1 MNIGIMWI
9 FAKHYAVKAWGI
21 VTRYPWQMLA
31 ITLAISA
38 YLGWS
43 RADKWEGRAANEK
56 AAHAQSIKN
65 WQSAYA
71 KAKEENLAEV
81 AKIEAGYKSAIDKRK
96 IEYVYVEKEYRGTL
110 AARLGDDRLRVTS
123 TEVNSSCPIG
133 YGLPVISRMPGGVL
147 QRDQAA
153 IVSRSDL
160 EIVAENQAKLEGL
173 AGAWGDLSVAN
184 ED

>member
-1 MNIGIMWI
+1 MNIVIMWI

-21 VTRYPWQMLA
+21 VTRYPWQILA
-31 ITLAISA
+31 IALAISA

-43 RADKWEGRAANEK
+43 RADKWEGLANQSV

-71 KAKEENLAEV
+71 KARDKNLAEV

-96 IEYVYVEKEYRGTL
+96 IEYVYIEKEYRGNL
-110 AARLGDDRLRVTS
+110 AARLNNDSLRVTS
-123 TEVNSSCPIG
+123 EAGASCPLG
-133 YGLPVISRMPGGVL
+133 YGLPVVSKMPGGVL
-147 QRDQAA
+147 HRDQAA

-160 EIVAENQAKLEGL
+160 EIVAENQAKLEGIV
-173 AGAWGDLSVAN
+173 GAWGDLSP
-184 ED
+184 

>member
-1 MNIGIMWI
+1 MSIGIMWI
-9 FAKHYAVKAWGI
+9 IIKHYAGNAWGI
-21 VTRYPWQMLA
+21 VTRYPWQIALIIAA
-31 ITLAISA
+31 IVG

-43 RADKWEGRAANEK
+43 SAAKWEQRAAAEK
-56 AAHAQSIKN
+56 VAHAQSVKN
-65 WQSAYA
+65 WRDAYA
-71 KAKEENLAEV
+71 LAKEKNLAEV

-173 AGAWGDLSVAN
+173 VGAWGDLSP
-184 ED
+184 

>member
-9 FAKHYAVKAWGI
+9 FIKHYAGKAWGI
-21 VTRYPWQMLA
+21 VTRYPWQIALIIAA
-31 ITLAISA
+31 IVG

-43 RADKWEGRAANEK
+43 SAAKWEQRAAAEK
-56 AAHAQSIKN
+56 VAHAQSVKN
-65 WQSAYA
+65 WQDAYA
-71 KAKEENLAEV
+71 LAKEKNLAEV
-81 AKIEAGYKSAIDKRK
+81 AAKEADYKAKIDKRK

-160 EIVAENQAKLEGL
+160 EIVAENQAKLEGVV
-173 AGAWGDLSVAN
+173 GAWQDL
-184 ED
+184 D

>member
-1 MNIGIMWI
+1 MTVYWI
-9 FAKHYAVKAWGI
+9 FIKHYAGNAWGV

-31 ITLAISA
+31 TALAISA

-43 RADKWEGRAANEK
+43 SADKWEMRANQEK
-56 AAHAQSIKN
+56 TAHAETVKN

-71 KAKEENLAEV
+71 KARDKNLAEV
-81 AKIEAGYKSAIDKRK
+81 AAKEADYKAKIDKRK
-96 IEYVYVEKEYRGTL
+96 VEYVYVEKEYRGNL
-110 AARLGDDRLRVTS
+110 AARLNNDSLRVTS

-160 EIVAENQAKLEGL
+160 EIVAENQAKLEGIV
-173 AGAWGDLSVAN
+173 GAWGDLSP
-184 ED
+184 

>member
-1 MNIGIMWI
+1 MSIGIMWI
-9 FAKHYAVKAWGI
+9 FIKHYAGNAWGI
-21 VTRYPWQMLA
+21 VTRYPWQIALIIAA
-31 ITLAISA
+31 IVG

-43 RADKWEGRAANEK
+43 SAAKWEQRAAAEK
-56 AAHAQSIKN
+56 VAHAQSVKN
-65 WQSAYA
+65 WRDAYA
-71 KAKEENLAEV
+71 LAKEKNLAEV

-96 IEYVYVEKEYRGTL
+96 IEYVYIEKEYRGNL
-110 AARLGDDRLRVTS
+110 AARLTNDSLRVTS
-123 TEVNSSCPIG
+123 EAGASCPIG

-173 AGAWGDLSVAN
+173 VGAWGDLSP
-184 ED
+184 

>member
-1 MNIGIMWI
+1 MSIGIMWI
-9 FAKHYAVKAWGI
+9 FIKHYAGKAWGI
-21 VTRYPWQMLA
+21 VTRYPWQILA
-31 ITLAISA
+31 IALAISA

-71 KAKEENLAEV
+71 KAKEKNLAEV
-81 AKIEAGYKSAIDKRK
+81 AAIEANHKAKLDKRK
-96 IEYVYVEKEYRGTL
+96 IEYVYVEKEYRGNL
-110 AARLGDDRLRVTS
+110 DARLHNDSLRVTS
-123 TEVNSSCPIG
+123 EAGASCPLG
-133 YGLPVISRMPGGVL
+133 YGLPVVSKMPGGIL

-160 EIVAENQAKLEGL
+160 ETVAENQAKLEGIV
-173 AGAWGDLSVAN
+173 GAWRDL
-184 ED
+184 D

>member
-1 MNIGIMWI
+1 MTIYWI
-9 FAKHYAVKAWGI
+9 FVKHYAGLAFKFVAK
-21 VTRYPWQMLA
+21 YPWQILA
-31 ITLAISA
+31 IALAIAA

-43 RADKWEGRAANEK
+43 RADKWELRAASEK
-56 AAHAQSIKN
+56 AAHAQSVKN
-65 WQSAYA
+65 WRDAYA
-71 KAKEENLAEV
+71 LAKEKNLAEV

-173 AGAWGDLSVAN
+173 VGAWGDLSP
-184 ED
+184 